1 MATTSPPIGE
11 VIGNITDDLKTI
23 ARDEVGLV
31 KLELK
36 HAIKMA
42 ALDAALI
49 IVGGVVALTGVSLLC
64 VALVVAL
71 APVIPPLWL
80 RLVVV
85 AIAYLAV
92 GAGVI
97 AMFVKR
103 LKKDVVPSALPIEE
117 TKEVIASV
125 KDGLSRQESSH
136 V

>member
-1 MATTSPPIGE
+1 MATATPPIGE
-11 VIGNITDDLKTI
+11 VIGNITDDLKSI

-36 HAIKMA
+36 HAMKAA

-80 RLVVV
+80 RLVIV
-85 AIAYLAV
+85 AVAYVAV
-92 GAGVI
+92 GTAVI

-103 LKKDVVPSALPIEE
+103 LKKDVVPGAAPIEE
-117 TKEVIASV
+117 AKEVITSV
-125 KDGLSRQESSH
+125 KDGLGRQGSSH